1 MKRITVV
8 VETSLEPHNLEV
20 VLQEAVVRKSGF
32 ISRVEV
38 HSSGLTKENPNKNM
52 EFQKSYTEETS
63 TDDLESRHKSKVES
77 PIGTTEIPTVEVIE
91 IKEHYLPPM
100 IPEACNIGGG

>member
-38 HSSGLTKENPNKNM
+38 QP

-63 TDDLESRHKSKVES
+63 TDDLEK
-77 PIGTTEIPTVEVIE
+77 
-91 IKEHYLPPM
+91 
-100 IPEACNIGGG
+100 A